1 MEQTACIIK
10 PDAFPKY
17 TGEIISRLLNEKF
30 TIDLAGTFRF
40 DQVMVDSFYHAHMG
54 SHYYENLSQF
64 MCSAP
69 SLAIVLSRPQ
79 AIDTLRHSM
88 GPARIELRVVGQIR
102 YEFGDADDTARNCI
116 HGSDSH
122 SAARY
127 EIRLLKAFL
136 GVPI

>member
-30 TIDLAGTFRF
+30 IIDIAGTFRF
-40 DQVMVDSFYHAHMG
+40 EQVTVDSFYFEHIG
-54 SHYYENLSQF
+54 NEYYERLSQF

-79 AIDTLRHSM
+79 AIDTLRRSM
-88 GPARIELRVVGQIR
+88 GPTNIELRVIGQIR
-102 YEFGDADDTARNCI
+102 YEFGDPDHPERNCL

-122 SAARY
+122 AAARF
-127 EIRLLKAFL
+127 EIDFLKGLL
-136 GVPI
+136 GVR